1 MFNNNEDEYF
11 EYYLYENISLDYKL
25 RANYIIEQFFNTIV
39 EMKNHTSDT

>member
-25 RANYIIEQFFNTIV
+25 RAKGTQL
-39 EMKNHTSDT
+39 KL